1 MSDRE
6 WTRQTLLETSGL
18 YWRTCAL
25 HAAVKL
31 DLFTRLGDGAATA
44 PELAGKAGCSERG
57 LTMLLNALT
66 AMGLLAREGEAYRST
81 AAAIAYLSKGSD
93 HYLGHI
99 IQHHAHL
106 MQSWAQLDEA
116 VRTGKP
122 VRSRAS
128 WADETVREAFLMGMY
143 NVAMANA
150 PQVAAQLDLSGCE
163 ALIDLGGGPG
173 TYAIHFCL
181 ANPGLRATVYDL
193 PTTRPFAEKTI
204 ARHDVGDRVQFE
216 AGDFVEKPID
226 GLYDV
231 AWLSQILHAEG
242 SEECQRI
249 VDKAASVLRPGGRL
263 FVHEFLL
270 DDTMDSPEHPALFS
284 LNMLIGTAYGQSY
297 STGQIEAMLERAGL
311 RDVRRL
317 DFKGPNASG
326 IVCGTK

>member
-1 MSDRE
+1 MSNRE

-31 DLFTRLGDGAATA
+31 DLFTRLGDGTATA
-44 PELAGKAGCSERG
+44 TELAGKSGCSERG
-57 LTMLLNALT
+57 LTMLLNALVAT
-66 AMGLLAREGEAYRST
+66 GLLARDDGAYRNT
-81 AAAIAYLSKGSD
+81 AAAIAYLSKDSE
-93 HYLGHI
+93 HYLGYI

-116 VRTGKP
+116 VLTGKP
-122 VRSRAS
+122 IRTRAS

-143 NVAMANA
+143 NIAMAIA

-204 ARHDVGDRVQFE
+204 ARHGVGDRVRFE
-216 AGDFVEKPID
+216 AGDFVEKPIE
-226 GLYDV
+226 GLYDA

-242 SEECQRI
+242 PEECQRI

-263 FVHEFLL
+263 LVHEFLL
-270 DDTMDSPEHPALFS
+270 DDTMDGPEQPALFS
-284 LNMLIGTAYGQSY
+284 LNMLVGTPCGQSY
-297 STGQIEAMLERAGL
+297 STGQVKAMLERAGL

-317 DFKGPNASG
+317 DFQGPNVSG